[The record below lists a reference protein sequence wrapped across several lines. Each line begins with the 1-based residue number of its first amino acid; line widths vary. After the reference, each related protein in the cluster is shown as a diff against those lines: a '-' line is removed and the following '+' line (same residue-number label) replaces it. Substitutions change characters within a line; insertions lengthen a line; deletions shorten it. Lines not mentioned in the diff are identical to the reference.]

1 MSLYPQKGRGN
12 FTQDLVM
19 VTAYRNLRFKVQAVK
34 FRPTI
39 CYETK
44 KLEKNIKK
52 VKKGDYKTVTQNIWD
67 HRKKGYK
74 IPKKVKY
81 TTKEKGKNQ
90 AGYILNPSKKGKKG
104 PKKKLGAK
112 IPWGA
117 GTKIVLY
124 PYFAKQPKKKK
135 LKK

>member
-1 MSLYPQKGRGN
+1 
-12 FTQDLVM
+12 M
-19 VTAYRNLRFKVQAVK
+19 VTAYRNLRFKVQAVEI
-34 FRPTI
+34 RRTI
-39 CYETK
+39 CYEAK

-52 VKKGDYKTVTQNIWD
+52 VKKVDYKTVTQNIWD
-67 HRKKGYK
+67 HRKKGYI
-74 IPKKVKY
+74 IPKKAKY
-81 TTKEKGKNQ
+81 TTKEKGKKQ

-112 IPWGA
+112 IPWGV

-135 LKK
+135 SKK